1 MQIFVDADACPVV
14 DIVEMIAEKYNIPA
28 TLLCDTNH
36 VLYSDYSEVIVVG
49 TGADAVDYKLISI
62 CHKGDIVVS
71 QDYGV
76 AAMALGKGAY
86 AIHQSGKWYTDENID
101 RMLMERHLNK
111 KARRGSSKNHIKGP
125 KKRTPIGNLE
135 DITLRVLRVLKEVD
149 LIAAE
154 DTRNSIKLLN
164 HFDIKTPMTSY
175 HEYNKVEK
183 AYTLIEKMQE
193 GLNVALITDAGTPG
207 ISDPGEVLAAMCY
220 DAGIEV
226 TSLPGPAACIT
237 ALTLSG
243 LSTRRFA
250 FEAFLPPDKK
260 ERKAILEELKNETR
274 TIILYEAPHHLVG
287 TLQELY
293 QALGN
298 RRMTLCR
305 ELTKKYET
313 AFRTTIEDLIAF
325 YKDQKPLGECVLVI
339 EGRSRKEMEQESQ
352 ESWRDISIEEHMAIY
367 ENQGIARKEA
377 MKMVAKDRGVTKRDI
392 YQALLLQ
399 K

>member
-1 MQIFVDADACPVV
+1 MT
-14 DIVEMIAEKYNIPA
+14 YR
-28 TLLCDTNH
+28 
-36 VLYSDYSEVIVVG
+36 
-49 TGADAVDYKLISI
+49 AVRI
-62 CHKGDIVVS
+62 
-71 QDYGV
+71 
-76 AAMALGKGAY
+76 
-86 AIHQSGKWYTDENID
+86 
-101 RMLMERHLNK
+101 
-111 KARRGSSKNHIKGP
+111 
-125 KKRTPIGNLE
+125 
-135 DITLRVLRVLKEVD
+135 LKEVD

-260 ERKAILEELKNETR
+260 ERKAILD
-274 TIILYEAPHHLVG
+274 G